1 MKELEIH
8 YKNGNYIQQN
18 VFDAEVGDNTLYVS
32 SPHWSGIAELTA
44 LHTTYMK
51 DVRLDGECIY
61 GGKNE
66 EI

>member
-1 MKELEIH
+1 MRTLEIY

-18 VFDAEVGDNTLYVS
+18 VFDAEIDDKMLYIS

-44 LHTTYMK
+44 LHTTYMT

-61 GGKNE
+61 GGK
-66 EI
+66 